1 MSETQLIDQVEDT
14 KETHTFQGGSAD
26 ARAYRRRSV
35 LWPAKLIVGQHDFN
49 CQVWNLSLGGAR
61 IKIDLPIKDKA
72 SVMLAIAGRGSIP
85 ATVSWCKDG
94 KVGLAF
100 DLPPEEV
107 RVLFLD
113 RADSLGFESF
123 TKP

>member
-1 MSETQLIDQVEDT
+1 MSETQLIEQSTEIDDA
-14 KETHTFQGGSAD
+14 HTFRGGSAD

-49 CQVWNLSLGGAR
+49 CQIWNMSLGGAR
-61 IKIDLPIKDKA
+61 IKIDLPLKDNA
-72 SVMLAIAGRGSIP
+72 TVVLAVAGRGNIP
-85 ATVSWCKDG
+85 AKVSWCDDG

-100 DLPPEEV
+100 AMPPEEV

-113 RADSLGFESF
+113 RADSLGFETF
-123 TKP
+123 NTP